1 MTDYTLKMEAHV
13 TFERALISELTKL
26 AMAASN
32 AADYWANKDAAGLS
46 NKQLQPAHRN
56 LDYLGKRPKPRQLDL
71 PFPKKRPIPPAGPA
85 KQEFDYIKRRQG
97 R

>member
-1 MTDYTLKMEAHV
+1 MSFQAAIFD
-13 TFERALISELTKL
+13 ELEKL

-32 AADYWANKDAAGLS
+32 AADYWANQDAAGLS
-46 NKQLQPAHRN
+46 KKQLEPAHRN
-56 LDYLGKRPKPRQLDL
+56 LGYLGKRPNPRQLEL